1 MLLASRSALLSTP
14 PARYNMAWG
23 GVIAQVVAI
32 GPPAGAAAGL
42 WVAVAAITLMPMLAS
57 Q

>member
-1 MLLASRSALLSTP
+1 MWHGVAS
-14 PARYNMAWG
+14 
-23 GVIAQVVAI
+23 IAQVVAI